1 MIQNSLKYKLIG
13 LTCVLLLIALSS
25 CYAPLDSV
33 RGKQSFKDSTLVVFE
48 RDIHGDPIAVKEYNY
63 ISKRKTKIKEERFLP
78 FPVMPDATD
87 STGPD
92 TIVGTEIFDKEFKI
106 DNNIFT
112 RRRKLKSYYGGSG
125 ILAEKT
131 KQRSQIKDGCEIVIS
146 KRTKMYNEFGEV
158 VMKERFNGLWWRQV
172 RLIYDPS
179 GKKLQSR
186 KVRFMFKPK
195 FRNYP

>member
-1 MIQNSLKYKLIG
+1 MVKNQGKYLQVIGTVIVLSL
-13 LTCVLLLIALSS
+13 ALSS

-33 RGKQSFKDSTLVVFE
+33 RGKQSFKDSTLIVFE
-48 RDIHGDPIAVKEYNY
+48 RDIHGDPISVKEFSFK
-63 ISKRKTKIKEERFLP
+63 SKRKTRIKEERFLP

-106 DNNIFT
+106 DNNIVT

-146 KRTKMYNEFGEV
+146 RRTKMYNEFGEIV
-158 VMKERFNGLWWRQV
+158 LKERFNALWWRQV